1 MISTKPLPTTVVGS
15 YPAVK
20 KEGLRALLN
29 PLAGAQET
37 AVSDQIKAGVD
48 IISDGQV
55 GGDMISIIAGYLP
68 GVKGQEITGKI
79 SPSQRP
85 ITLQGVKYALSR
97 HPKVKGIVTGPST
110 IAHGLKVRTPLYRD
124 RNEVIL
130 DIAEAMAAEAM
141 ALEKAGVTILQIDE
155 PILSTGAA
163 DLHIAR
169 EAIETITSV
178 VRTPTCMHVCGDL
191 GSVIDDI
198 LTFPVD
204 ILDFEFANN
213 PQNLELLSAK
223 DLKGRKLGYG
233 VVDSAST
240 DIESVDSIQSRI
252 EKGIEVFGT
261 EPLLIDPDCGLRMHS
276 RETAYKKLDHMVRA
290 AANCRTEL

>member
-1 MISTKPLPTTVVGS
+1 MICTKPLPTTVVGS

-37 AVSDQIKAGVD
+37 AVSDQINVGVD

-79 SPSQRP
+79 SPSQKP

-97 HPKVKGIVTGPST
+97 HPKVKGIITGPTT

-124 RNEVIL
+124 RKEVIFDL
-130 DIAEAMAAEAM
+130 AVALAAEAM
-141 ALEKAGVTILQIDE
+141 ALEKAGVTIIQIDE

-178 VRTPTCMHVCGDL
+178 VSTPTCMHVCGDL
-191 GSVIDDI
+191 GSAIDDI

-213 PQNLELLSAK
+213 PQNLELFSGK

-240 DIESVDSIQSRI
+240 DIESVDIIQSRI
-252 EKGIEVFGT
+252 EKGIEVFGA

-290 AANCRTEL
+290 AANCRSEL

>member
-1 MISTKPLPTTVVGS
+1 MICTKPLPTTVVGS

-37 AVSDQIKAGVD
+37 AVSDQINAGVD

-79 SPSQRP
+79 SPSQKP

-97 HPKVKGIVTGPST
+97 HPKVKGIITGPTT

-124 RNEVIL
+124 RKEVIFDL
-130 DIAEAMAAEAM
+130 AVALAAEAM
-141 ALEKAGVTILQIDE
+141 ALEKAGVTIIQIDE

-178 VRTPTCMHVCGDL
+178 VSTPTCMHVCGDL
-191 GSVIDDI
+191 GSAIDDI

-213 PQNLELLSAK
+213 PQNLELFSGK

-240 DIESVDSIQSRI
+240 DIESVDIIQSRI
-252 EKGIEVFGT
+252 EKGIEVFGA

-290 AANCRTEL
+290 AANCRSEL

>member
-20 KEGLRALLN
+20 TEGLRGFLN

-37 AVSDQIKAGVD
+37 AVSDQIRAGVD

-68 GVKGQEITGKI
+68 GVKGQEIRGKI
-79 SPSQRP
+79 SPSQKP

-97 HPKVKGIVTGPST
+97 HPNVKGIITGPST
-110 IAHGLKVRTPLYRD
+110 IAHGLKIRTPLYRD
-124 RNEVIL
+124 RREVIL
-130 DIAEAMAAEAM
+130 DLAEALATEAK

-169 EAIETITSV
+169 EAVGIITSV
-178 VRTPTCMHVCGDL
+178 VRTPACMHVCGDL
-191 GSVIDDI
+191 SSVIDDI
-198 LTFPVD
+198 LAFPVD

-213 PQNLELLSAK
+213 PQNLELFTGR

-233 VVDSAST
+233 VVDSSST
-240 DIESVDSIQSRI
+240 DVESIDVIQSRI
-252 EKGIEVFGT
+252 EKGIEVFGV
-261 EPLLIDPDCGLRMHS
+261 EPLLIDPDCGLRMHV

-290 AANCRTEL
+290 AAGCRNEL

>member
-1 MISTKPLPTTVVGS
+1 MMSTKPLPTTVVGS

-37 AVSDQIKAGVD
+37 AVSDQINAGVD

-79 SPSQRP
+79 SPSQKP

-97 HPKVKGIVTGPST
+97 HPKVKGIITGPTT
-110 IAHGLKVRTPLYRD
+110 IAHGLKIRTPLYRD
-124 RNEVIL
+124 RKEVIL
-130 DIAEAMAAEAM
+130 DLAEALAAEAT

-163 DLHIAR
+163 DLKIAR
-169 EAIETITSV
+169 EAIETITSGI
-178 VRTPTCMHVCGDL
+178 RTPTCMHVCGDL

-198 LTFPVD
+198 LTFPLD

-213 PQNLELLSAK
+213 PQNLELLSGK

-240 DIESVDSIQSRI
+240 DVESVDTIQSRI
-252 EKGIEVFGT
+252 EKGIEVFGP

-276 RETAYKKLDHMVRA
+276 RETAYKKLEHMVRA

>member
-1 MISTKPLPTTVVGS
+1 MISTKLLPTTVVGS

-20 KEGLRALLN
+20 TGGIRALFN

-37 AVSDQIKAGVD
+37 AVSDQIHAGID

-55 GGDMISIIAGYLP
+55 GGDMISLIADYLP
-68 GVKGQEITGKI
+68 GVKGQEIIGKI
-79 SPSQRP
+79 QPSQRP

-97 HPKVKGIVTGPST
+97 HPKVKGIITGPST
-110 IAHGLKVRTPLYRD
+110 IAHGLKIRTPIYRD
-124 RNEVIL
+124 RTEAVL
-130 DIAEAMAAEAM
+130 DIGEALATEARSL
-141 ALEKAGVTILQIDE
+141 ASAGVTILQIDE

-163 DLHIAR
+163 DLHAAR
-169 EAIETITSV
+169 QAIGTITSV

-191 GSVIDDI
+191 TAVIDDL

-204 ILDFEFANN
+204 ILDFEFSNN
-213 PQNLELLSAK
+213 PQNHDLFSEK
-223 DLKGRKLGYG
+223 DLKGKKIGYG

-240 DIESVDSIQSRI
+240 GVESVAVIQSRI
-252 EKGIEVFGT
+252 EKGIDIFGP
-261 EPLLIDPDCGLRMHS
+261 EALFIDPDCGLRMHS
-276 RETAYKKLDHMVRA
+276 RETAYKKLENMVRA